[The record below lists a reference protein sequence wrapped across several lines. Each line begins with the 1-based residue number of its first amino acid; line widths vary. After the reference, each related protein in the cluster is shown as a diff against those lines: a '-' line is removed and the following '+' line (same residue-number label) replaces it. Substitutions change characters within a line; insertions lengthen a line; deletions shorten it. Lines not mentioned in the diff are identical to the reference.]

1 MTVSSA
7 ISLRQI
13 SWLLFGSIAIFAAVV
28 LFAFPQ
34 TARADVG
41 GDFKFTITAQSS
53 GGAVSGVAVSIACTG
68 GAITGVGTTSATGTL
83 FATPPAGADC
93 GAGETYIAYALEKAG
108 MVTYTALPGGTHETD
123 ELNAVT
129 TTMLY
134 QVKVVVTDQE
144 GTAFTHSDLDTI
156 TLNSI
161 AASNTLAG
169 ASLFGNTGSA
179 ITLSVLENGYVSA
192 TTSNP
197 GLTSISPVSTTQT
210 LITFASS
217 TSVGAAIGST
227 ATNTVRGLPFSHIV
241 KTQREGDSAP
251 LAGATVSA
259 GGITCNEESS
269 NTGTYFCPVLA
280 AGDGGTDD
288 IHIALDGYVKDVTG
302 DTPNRDG
309 GASAAATTTV
319 SSIDFS
325 HKVTIVNAVIGS
337 AVTPDHVSAGA
348 NDVSCTISSNVAYCP
363 VLLADDDTVAQ
374 GFDMQSD
381 GYVSTTVALASNRAA
396 SNTAQGAVT
405 LTASNGITYGGVITL
420 LGNSNSVIAGAT
432 VKGGDGLGTTCTE
445 SGSTG
450 VYYCAIPVADTSR
463 VVQFSKSGF
472 TTRQSNLDTDRTAS
486 TSAQVTLTYNQFHT
500 APSSDSSSGGV
511 PVKAKPSITSITL
524 GDGSG
529 TTNKAN
535 ITIKLVGS
543 NILRY
548 KIATS
553 QAGLSSADYPQWDGG
568 LVLYTLS
575 SGEGVKTLWFR
586 FMSNDGG
593 ETTDMSRQITLGKA
607 ATPATPAEPAKPAEP
622 AEPAAPV
629 EPPKVSV
636 PVVPLVDLPRVPTV
650 ITVISAKPIVA
661 DLTPVSI
668 AVLVEG
674 DLFMIEDATVGAS
687 VYWFTGGYKRPFAN
701 EKAFMSWF
709 PSFDRVAI
717 KRVKKDEISYLSW
730 GPAMTYKPGTRMI
743 KVPDDPKVYNI
754 QADGSVCHVKDEKDA
769 AKLFG
774 TKWNKKVDD
783 LAVSQLLGTYKIKD
797 QCMVE

>member
-1 MTVSSA
+1 MMISSA
-7 ISLRQI
+7 ISLRQMG
-13 SWLLFGSIAIFAAVV
+13 WLLYGSAVLTAAVF

-34 TARADVG
+34 TARADVP
-41 GDFKFTITAQSS
+41 GDLKFTITGQSS
-53 GGAVSGVAVSIACTG
+53 GGPISGVNVSIACTG
-68 GAITGVGTTSATGTL
+68 GTINLLGATSATGTL
-83 FATPPAGADC
+83 FVTPLADSSC
-93 GAGETYIAYALEKAG
+93 GAGDAYIAYALEKAG

-161 AASNTLAG
+161 AASNTLSG

-197 GLTSISPVSTTQT
+197 GLTSITPVSTTQT

-217 TSVGAAIGST
+217 TSVGTAIAST

-325 HKVTIVNAVIGS
+325 HKITIVNGVIGS

-363 VLLADDDTVAQ
+363 VLLADDNGSE
-374 GFDMQSD
+374 GFGIQAD
-381 GYVSTTVALASNRAA
+381 GYVSSTASLASNRSA

-405 LTASNGITYGGVITL
+405 LVAAVGITYGGVVTL
-420 LGNSNSVIAGAT
+420 LGNSNSVITGAT
-432 VKGGDGLGTTCTE
+432 VTAGDGFGTTCTE

-450 VYYCAIPVADTSR
+450 VYYCAVPLANTSR
-463 VVQFSKSGF
+463 TVQFVKAGF
-472 TTRQSNLDTDRTAS
+472 TTRQSNFSNDRTAS
-486 TSAQVTLTYNQFHT
+486 TTAQETLTYNQFHT
-500 APSSDSSSGGV
+500 APSSDSGGAATV
-511 PVKAKPSITSITL
+511 AKPSITSITL

-529 TTNKAN
+529 TTATLD
-535 ITIKLVGS
+535 ITIKIAGS

-553 QAGLSSADYPQWDGG
+553 QAGLATADYPQYPGT
-568 LVLYTLS
+568 LIPYTLS
-575 SGEGVKTLWFR
+575 AGEGVKTLWFQ
-586 FMSNDGG
+586 FMSPAGG
-593 ETTDMSRQITLGKA
+593 ETTATSKQITYKVGA
-607 ATPATPAEPAKPAEP
+607 VAPAPAPVTPVPAEPVAPA
-622 AEPAAPV
+622 

-668 AVLVEG
+668 AVLADG
-674 DLFMIEDATVGAS
+674 DLFMIEDATAGAS
-687 VYWFTGGYKRPFAN
+687 VYWFTGGYKRPFAS
-701 EKAFMSWF
+701 EKAFLSWF

-730 GPAMTYKPGTRMI
+730 GPAMTYKPGSRMI

-754 QADGSVCHVKDEKDA
+754 QADGTVCHVKDEKDA

-774 TKWNKKVDD
+774 SKWNKKVDD

-797 QCMVE
+797 QCVVE